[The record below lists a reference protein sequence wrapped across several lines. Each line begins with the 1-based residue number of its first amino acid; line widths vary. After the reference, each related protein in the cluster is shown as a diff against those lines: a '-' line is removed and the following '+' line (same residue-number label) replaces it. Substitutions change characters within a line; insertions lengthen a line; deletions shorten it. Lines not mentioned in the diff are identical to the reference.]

1 MKRTDVDE
9 ILRDALREEV
19 SGARIGLDD
28 LEERIVVELGERRP
42 RLRTIDWIRQLVAPT
57 RGARFGQLVVVGA
70 TAAAFLVV
78 GLFASRFLDQR
89 VEPAVGGG
97 IRLETAQ
104 AARAGMQ
111 DVLFVVPAPLAATT
125 VVVVGDFNDWE
136 ATALS
141 DEDGDGIWTT
151 TIPLSPGRY
160 EYGFLIDGRWWGED
174 PRADEHVQSFGE
186 YSSVRYI
193 GRGGEGG

>member
-1 MKRTDVDE
+1 VKRIDVDQ
-9 ILRDALREEV
+9 ILRDTLHQDVTA
-19 SGARIGLDD
+19 ARSCLDN
-28 LEERIVVELGERRP
+28 LEERIVADLGERRP
-42 RLRTIDWIRQLVAPT
+42 RLSTLDWIRQLIAPT
-57 RGARFGQLVVVGA
+57 RGARIGQFVVVGA

-78 GLFASRFLDQR
+78 GLFASRYFELRPQ
-89 VEPAVGGG
+89 PVGAG
-97 IRLETAQ
+97 IRLESAQ
-104 AARAGMQ
+104 AARTGEQ
-111 DVLFVVPAPLAATT
+111 DVLFVVPAPLGATS

-141 DEDGDGIWTT
+141 DEDGDGIWRI

-174 PRADEHVQSFGE
+174 PRADEYIQSFGE

-193 GRGGEGG
+193 GRGGGGA

>member
-1 MKRTDVDE
+1 VKRTDVDQ
-9 ILRDALREEV
+9 ILRDTLREEV
-19 SGARIGLDD
+19 SGALSCLDN
-28 LEERIVVELGERRP
+28 LEERIVMELGERRP
-42 RLRTIDWIRQLVAPT
+42 RLRAIDWIRQLMAPT
-57 RGARFGQLVVVGA
+57 RGARFGQLAIVGA

-78 GLFASRFLDQR
+78 GLFASRFLEQGLDPDTG
-89 VEPAVGGG
+89 EG
-97 IRLETAQ
+97 IRLESAQ
-104 AARAGMQ
+104 AARTGEQ
-111 DVLFVVPAPLAATT
+111 GVLFVVPAPLSASS

-174 PRADEHVQSFGE
+174 PRADEHIQSFGE

-193 GRGGEGG
+193 GRGGDGA